1 MVEGEYQRAFAIM
14 KLNEDYADQ
23 KNITLEMDSA
33 YLHEYIHFLQD
44 FTTYYG
50 INQSIHRLDRYIKMI
65 GQVWENDYS
74 GYLKLSH
81 EEDFVSSMFECA
93 AGDFEEDIS
102 DKVCHVINNIEL
114 REEKE
119 YYEEAYPE
127 YIDSLTPSVIIH
139 YNDKKKFQFG
149 GEAVAENMAYL
160 FEKLFYNANDY
171 EKSLPYNSCELVYN
185 EVVGKYCDSIQI
197 MIALCYA
204 SLMTFSPGYTFY
216 TLVKSVRKSKR
227 ILKRMEDIFEIAQ
240 NSMQE
245 VNGRQIKALEE
256 RIDCVL
262 PVIEN
267 GGTIPPIYNS
277 FIYDLKYCNNWL
289 KNIYKHMTNDSEKI
303 RYTLVY
309 ILEEENIL
317 LRKARMRKLTEINA
331 RPLMI
336 DRTGKLYSANDKHLV
351 FLLAPYALQQTIM
364 NKQPSCALF
373 SVCTA
378 YRKETSKKCGE
389 TLWKKGFSNKICI
402 MHFYLELMRLGDVQ
416 FDKLL

>member
-74 GYLKLSH
+74 GYLKLSN

-185 EVVGKYCDSIQI
+185 EVVGK
-197 MIALCYA
+197 
-204 SLMTFSPGYTFY
+204 
-216 TLVKSVRKSKR
+216 
-227 ILKRMEDIFEIAQ
+227 IL
-240 NSMQE
+240 
-245 VNGRQIKALEE
+245 
-256 RIDCVL
+256 
-262 PVIEN
+262 
-267 GGTIPPIYNS
+267 
-277 FIYDLKYCNNWL
+277 
-289 KNIYKHMTNDSEKI
+289 
-303 RYTLVY
+303 
-309 ILEEENIL
+309 
-317 LRKARMRKLTEINA
+317 
-331 RPLMI
+331 
-336 DRTGKLYSANDKHLV
+336 
-351 FLLAPYALQQTIM
+351 
-364 NKQPSCALF
+364 
-373 SVCTA
+373 
-378 YRKETSKKCGE
+378 
-389 TLWKKGFSNKICI
+389 
-402 MHFYLELMRLGDVQ
+402 
-416 FDKLL
+416 